1 MSVCLSVRLLSVH
14 AKPRALFLSQCCP
27 TSEFPFTRN
36 HAQNLTLDPPGT
48 GGASPGPTNL
58 PGDVLQPFS
67 LPRCRGGTGS
77 GPGVIPLA
85 WPRRCLR
92 KKNHKL
98 KLSESQ
104 FRPMDGEWD
113 EGSRTGRN
121 RGCASS
127 PFPPGVAHRCGGAG
141 ALALEEWWV
150 GRTRGRS
157 PSPPALPCRSILFP
171 AAPRSPLPGVN
182 GCEQHQAVR
191 QEQPVHCPAPA
202 HGSRGWRGHAC
213 AGASRLR
220 HG

>member
-104 FRPMDGEWD
+104 FRLLWMVNGMKGVRRAEIEDVQV
-113 EGSRTGRN
+113 
-121 RGCASS
+121 
-127 PFPPGVAHRCGGAG
+127 PPS
-141 ALALEEWWV
+141 LQ
-150 GRTRGRS
+150 
-157 PSPPALPCRSILFP
+157 ALPTGVGEPGLWHWRSGGLAGP
-171 AAPRSPLPGVN
+171 GAAHLPL
-182 GCEQHQAVR
+182 
-191 QEQPVHCPAPA
+191 
-202 HGSRGWRGHAC
+202 
-213 AGASRLR
+213 RLYLA
-220 HG
+220 